1 MNPTRAPW
9 PYHTKLV
16 VSLLV
21 LSLFIYL
28 LFRFSIVIAPMVLA
42 AILAYVISPLAGL
55 FSARLHL
62 PKVPAILLAY
72 IVLLL
77 LAAIIPA
84 IAFPILIKEVQETD
98 LSLKAVL
105 TGAQEFLATPINI
118 AGINLDLS
126 RFITQANEAIRG
138 LSEAFVGQTI
148 ALVVN
153 VITSAVWV
161 IFIFVFSFYL
171 VKDGDKLRDWI
182 ESLVPPAYQDDFI
195 RLRDQISGIWSAFFR
210 GQIVLASVVAIMFT
224 IAGLVLGIPFAIG
237 MGLLAGILEFLP
249 SVGHGIWMVIAAI
262 LAFFIGSTW
271 LPIPNWVFAI
281 LIVILH
287 MFFQQFD
294 LNYLIPRIIGRRVH
308 LPPIV
313 VILGIVSGAV
323 LAGILGIPLAAP
335 TIASARVVGRYIYSN
350 IFDLEPFPPD
360 AELPTLSANP
370 KWWRN
375 PVKERIK

>member
-1 MNPTRAPW
+1 MISTRTPW

-42 AILAYVISPLAGL
+42 IILAYIISPLAGL

-62 PKVPAILLAY
+62 PKVLAILLAY

-77 LAAIIPA
+77 LVAIIPA
-84 IAFPILIKEVQETD
+84 IALPILIKEIQETD

-105 TGAQEFLATPINI
+105 TGTQEFLATPVNI
-118 AGINLDLS
+118 AGISIDLS
-126 RFITQANEAIRG
+126 RFVTQANEAIRG

-148 ALVVN
+148 ALVAD

-171 VKDGDKLRDWI
+171 VKDSDNLREWI
-182 ESLVPPAYQDDFI
+182 ENHIPPAYRDDFI

-210 GQIVLASVVAIMFT
+210 GQIVLAMVVAVLFI
-224 IAGLVLGIPFAIG
+224 IAGLILGIPFAIG
-237 MGLLAGILEFLP
+237 MGILAGILEFLP
-249 SVGHGIWMVIAAI
+249 SVGHGIWMVIAAL

-271 LPIPNWVFAI
+271 LPIPNWIFAL

-350 IFDLEPFPPD
+350 IFDLEPFPQD
-360 AELPTLSANP
+360 AELPALSANP
-370 KWWRN
+370 KWWRH
-375 PVKERIK
+375 PVKERAK